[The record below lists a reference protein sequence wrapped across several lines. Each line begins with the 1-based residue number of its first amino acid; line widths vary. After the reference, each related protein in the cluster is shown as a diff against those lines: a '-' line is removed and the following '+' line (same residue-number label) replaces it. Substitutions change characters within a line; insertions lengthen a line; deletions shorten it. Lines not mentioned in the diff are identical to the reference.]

1 MNPYVTS
8 LLQYIHGL
16 EKNIKAH
23 ENFPNRIAFKIIFPA
38 IIFSSSQIYH
48 FMGYAKMYLKIT
60 FWDLK
65 KAIEKLD
72 YQFDMPEISKIQI
85 PFKMNE
91 TQS

>member
-1 MNPYVTS
+1 
-8 LLQYIHGL
+8 
-16 EKNIKAH
+16 
-23 ENFPNRIAFKIIFPA
+23 
-38 IIFSSSQIYH
+38 
-48 FMGYAKMYLKIT
+48 MGYAKMYLKIT

-91 TQS
+91 MQS

>member
-1 MNPYVTS
+1 M
-8 LLQYIHGL
+8 
-16 EKNIKAH
+16 KAH
-23 ENFPNRIAFKIIFPA
+23 ENFPNRIAFKIILPV

>member
-1 MNPYVTS
+1 M
-8 LLQYIHGL
+8 
-16 EKNIKAH
+16 EKNIKTH
-23 ENFPNRIAFKIIFPA
+23 ENFLNRIAFKIILPA

-72 YQFDMPEISKIQI
+72 YQFDLPEISKIQI

-91 TQS
+91 MQS

>member
-60 FWDLK
+60 F
-65 KAIEKLD
+65 
-72 YQFDMPEISKIQI
+72 
-85 PFKMNE
+85 
-91 TQS
+91 

>member
-1 MNPYVTS
+1 M
-8 LLQYIHGL
+8 HGL

-38 IIFSSSQIYH
+38 IIFSFSQIYH
-48 FMGYAKMYLKIT
+48 FMGYAKMYLNIT